1 MTADLDLV
9 VPAYNEEVRLPSSLA
24 RLKAFGEEL
33 HIVLRLI
40 VVDDG
45 STDGTAA
52 VVERCCDELSESRFS
67 IELVRTAHRG
77 KGAAV
82 RAGMSL
88 ISAPVVAY
96 CDADLSAGPD
106 AIAILYRR
114 VANGVDVALASRGI
128 AGAELV
134 VRQPWY
140 RERAGKLFN
149 VALRALT
156 GLKFR
161 DTQCGLKVFTNNSA
175 TRIFQ
180 HQRLD
185 GFAFDT
191 EVVVLAQRMGFT
203 TVEVPI
209 RWAHDAGTKVSLVR
223 DSITMAAD
231 LVRTV
236 RRLRTGTLSPAGVPT
251 ESAIDMMA
259 FAEDTHWWHR
269 AKRRL
274 VLDLLKRAGATGP
287 CLDVGSGGG
296 ALIAE
301 LEHEMRTVGVD
312 LSPRSLAHA
321 RARGIRSVALAEAET
336 LPFRSETFGCALALD
351 VLEHSSRPERV
362 AVEIRRVLRPGGL
375 LIVTVPAFRFMWSY
389 ADHVLGHYRRYTK
402 RQLTE
407 DLERSGLTP
416 LRVSYF
422 HSWLLPIAWIVRKL
436 RPIVG
441 KAEGPDDFPVPR
453 LLNSFL
459 FGVSKS
465 ELRLLARSD
474 LPFGLSILA
483 VARNGS
489 DPEG

>member
-9 VPAYNEEVRLPSSLA
+9 IPAYNEESRLSSSLP
-24 RLKAFGEEL
+24 RLRSFGEQAR
-33 HIVLRLI
+33 IVLRLI

-45 STDGTAA
+45 STDNTAS
-52 VVERCCDELSESRFS
+52 VIERCRHELSEPHFS

-82 RAGMSL
+82 RAGMAL

-106 AIAILYRR
+106 AIEDLYRR
-114 VANGVDVALASRGI
+114 VLDGVDVVLASRGA

-149 VALRALT
+149 VALRTLT
-156 GLKFR
+156 GLPFR
-161 DTQCGLKVFTNNSA
+161 DTQCGLKVFTKTSA

-191 EVVVLAQRMGFT
+191 EVVVLAHRMGFT

-209 RWAHDAGTKVSLVR
+209 RWAHDPATKVSLLR
-223 DSITMAAD
+223 DSITMATD
-231 LVRTV
+231 LIRTV
-236 RRLRTGTLSPAGVPT
+236 RRLRTGTLAPAGVPT
-251 ESAIDMMA
+251 ERAIDMMA
-259 FAEDTHWWHR
+259 LAEDTHWWHR

-274 VLDLLKRAGATGP
+274 VVDLLKTAGATGP

-301 LEHEMRTVGVD
+301 LEHEISTVGVD
-312 LSPRSLAHA
+312 LSPRSLLHA
-321 RARGIRSVALAEAET
+321 RARGIRSVALADADA
-336 LPFRSETFGCALALD
+336 LPFLPGAFGCAVALD

-362 AVEIRRVLRPGGL
+362 TAEIRRVLRPGGI
-375 LIVTVPAFRFMWSY
+375 LIVTVPAFQFMWSY
-389 ADHVLGHYRRYTK
+389 ADHLLGHYRRYTK
-402 RQLTE
+402 RQLTH
-407 DLERSGLTP
+407 DLERSGLIA

-422 HSWLLPIAWIVRKL
+422 HSWLLPIAWIFRKL
-436 RPIVG
+436 RPLVG
-441 KAEGPDDFPVPR
+441 KAEVPDDFPVPR
-453 LLNSFL
+453 LLNALL
-459 FGVSKS
+459 FG
-465 ELRLLARSD
+465 LARCELQLLTRID
-474 LPFGLSILA
+474 IPFGLSLFAIA
-483 VARNGS
+483 STRS
-489 DPEG
+489 DPDI